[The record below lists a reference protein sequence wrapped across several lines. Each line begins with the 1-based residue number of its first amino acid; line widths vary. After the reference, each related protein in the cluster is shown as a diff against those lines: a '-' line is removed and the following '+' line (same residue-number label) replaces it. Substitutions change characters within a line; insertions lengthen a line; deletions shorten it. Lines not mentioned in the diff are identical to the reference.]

1 MAVSAYHIFFKKAES
16 AEEIPQKDAFEKPT
30 ENPSVPINIDDPNFD
45 KLRVVH
51 VDSSRSEEYLSP
63 VYKGLIVLRFVL
75 FNDGNKDMEIN
86 YIKVEAKHGDF
97 PQFEENINTK
107 PLSSTKTVKTKPLF
121 TIEISEN
128 PINAYYYYTLEQ
140 TIVCPV
146 GKHLV
151 IPIVFYQQKNNQYIL
166 PDSHIEFTL
175 QFISKDLIYAQ
186 SKRFYFENGQFY
198 SEEYSSNNY

>member
-1 MAVSAYHIFFKKAES
+1 
-16 AEEIPQKDAFEKPT
+16 
-30 ENPSVPINIDDPNFD
+30 
-45 KLRVVH
+45 
-51 VDSSRSEEYLSP
+51 
-63 VYKGLIVLRFVL
+63 
-75 FNDGNKDMEIN
+75 MEIN

-97 PQFEENINTK
+97 PQFEEKINTK
-107 PLSSTKTVKTKPLF
+107 PLSSTKTVKTKPVF
-121 TIEISEN
+121 TVEISEN

-140 TIVCPV
+140 TIVCPM